1 MCGVEKGQTIPL
13 GSVNTMEEK
22 FQQLQAL
29 FGKEKPNV
37 KVFRSKLSKLSKRR
51 QPVVLRDTYLLA
63 LGYWKELPPDYR
75 RFLKQLIRNNRQDW
89 LDFLLG
95 ETILGELR
103 YTIQRPELFFAMMR
117 IIELSERTHRISI
130 AHLSMSTLTTF
141 NCHQKKGSKKTHS
154 LKINSLSEYFQKALI
169 DVKAVMLLIGKY
181 NKFDDVYD
189 D

>member
-1 MCGVEKGQTIPL
+1 
-13 GSVNTMEEK
+13 MEEK

-89 LDFLLG
+89 LDILLG

-103 YTIQRPELFFAMMR
+103 YTIQRPELF
-117 IIELSERTHRISI
+117 LP
-130 AHLSMSTLTTF
+130 
-141 NCHQKKGSKKTHS
+141 
-154 LKINSLSEYFQKALI
+154 
-169 DVKAVMLLIGKY
+169 
-181 NKFDDVYD
+181 
-189 D
+189 